1 MFGREFPPGPPP
13 QAEIHTGETKFDVA
27 TELMITTVLKVAESA
42 ASGIEEM
49 AETGKFPKRAA
60 YMLSLA
66 AAKEHVK
73 AAFGDNT
80 PECREAMARF
90 LKAGWVPPL
99 KDSQQPPTSNGVATH
114 G

>member
-13 QAEIHTGETKFDVA
+13 EAETPVGGAKFDVA
-27 TELMITTVLKVAESA
+27 TDLMITTVLKVAESA

-49 AETGKFPKRAA
+49 AEKGTFPKRAA

-66 AAKEHVK
+66 AAKEHIK

-80 PECREAMARF
+80 PECREALSRF

-99 KDSQQPPTSNGVATH
+99 KDSDQPYTSNGVATH

>member
-13 QAEIHTGETKFDVA
+13 DAETSVGGAKFDVA

-49 AETGKFPKRAA
+49 AEAGKFPKRAA
-60 YMLSLA
+60 YMLSNA
-66 AAKEHVK
+66 SAREHIK

-80 PECREAMARF
+80 PEFREAMSRF

-99 KDSQQPPTSNGVATH
+99 KDSEQPS
-114 G
+114 